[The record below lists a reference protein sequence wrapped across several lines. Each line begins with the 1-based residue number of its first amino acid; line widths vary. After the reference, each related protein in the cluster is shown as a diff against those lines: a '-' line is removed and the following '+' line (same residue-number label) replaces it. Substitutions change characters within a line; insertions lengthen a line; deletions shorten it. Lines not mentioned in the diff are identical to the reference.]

1 MDAMTKRPT
10 FKESWLTGEIPFH
23 PALQMAM
30 RNAILRAREVLAGC
44 QEETV
49 RGLWDTLDTVLKEVL
64 RKSPILPPGVSD
76 PQTLGE
82 LLRTPFERKTGDSI
96 GAFSLHI
103 AKPDPDLQR
112 ILEEVSGE
120 KIVATL
126 VLGEVD
132 RGNVLTAIEWAAL
145 KLDPIR
151 YNENILPEYDWPTPA
166 RHLYLMDKIS
176 LEALALEKQT
186 KTIVPKE
193 MGRKGGS
200 SGKRGVGPA
209 KHAIRRVSEKIGSTK
224 SNKVINAFDNADLMA
239 DLKDALSDPIRLEVL
254 GVDYEKKEIRYRRLS
269 DGRDDKF
276 TFKTLQNHL
285 SKINK
290 TR

>member
-64 RKSPILPPGVSD
+64 RKSPIPPPGVSD

-103 AKPDPDLQR
+103 AKPDPHLQR

-120 KIVATL
+120 EIVATL

-193 MGRKGGS
+193 MGRAGGS
-200 SGKRGVGPA
+200 RGRRGEGPVMRA
-209 KHAIRRVSEKIGSTK
+209 VRRVVEEIGSTK
-224 SNKVINAFDNADLMA
+224 PSEVIKAFFNAGVMKNLQAA
-239 DLKDALSDPIRLEVL
+239 RIDPVLIDVQEV
-254 GVDYEKKEIRYRRLS
+254 DPETKEIHYRRLP
-269 DGRDDKF
+269 DGEEGKL
-276 TFKTLQNHL
+276 TFKTFQNHL
-285 SKINK
+285 SDIKS
-290 TR
+290 R

>member
-1 MDAMTKRPT
+1 MTKRPT

-64 RKSPILPPGVSD
+64 RKSPIPPPGVSD

-82 LLRTPFERKTGDSI
+82 LLRTPFETKTGDSI

-103 AKPDPDLQR
+103 AKPDPHLQR

-120 KIVATL
+120 EIVATL

-151 YNENILPEYDWPTPA
+151 YNENILPEYDWPTT

-186 KTIVPKE
+186 ETIVPRE

-200 SGKRGVGPA
+200 RRKKRREDVV
-209 KHAIRRVSEKIGSTK
+209 KHAIRRVSEKIDSTK
-224 SNKVINAFDNADLMA
+224 SHEVFNAFADADLMA
-239 DLKDALSDPIRLEVL
+239 DLRESLSDPVRLTVM

-269 DGRDDKF
+269 DGKDGKF
-276 TFKTLQNHL
+276 TFKTLQNNL
-285 SKINK
+285 SEI
-290 TR
+290 RSR